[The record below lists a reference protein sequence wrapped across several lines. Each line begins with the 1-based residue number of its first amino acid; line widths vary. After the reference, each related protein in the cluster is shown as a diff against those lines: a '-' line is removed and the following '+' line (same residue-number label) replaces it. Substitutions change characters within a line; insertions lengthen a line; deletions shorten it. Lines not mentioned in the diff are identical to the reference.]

1 MFNSG
6 YKKEALST
14 LERASE
20 AYSKQCNK
28 TIDNAEKLHN
38 LKEQSV
44 QILKSVEDYY
54 NSLANKPRQ
63 FIGIISSVSERRKN
77 FEKEVETLKLES
89 KNSENLSKGVAGAGA
104 LTGAGVAAFGP
115 SAAMAVATTFGTAS
129 TGTAIASLSGAA
141 ATNAALAWLGGG
153 TLVAGGG
160 GMAAGEA
167 FLAMAGPVGWAIGG
181 AAILGGGL
189 LANKK
194 NKEIAHKAESKTR
207 EIKEE
212 TLRIEKIDTK
222 ICAEKSV
229 ISSLNSGIKLN
240 LSRLSYLPKDYL
252 KFTSS
257 DKDLLAQMINSAE
270 VLSKRVEYKIS

>member
-20 AYSKQCNK
+20 AYSKQYNK

-89 KNSENLSKGVAGAGA
+89 KNSENLPLYKIFPPKVYDI
-104 LTGAGVAAFGP
+104 AAYPKVGRLIDK
-115 SAAMAVATTFGTAS
+115 S
-129 TGTAIASLSGAA
+129 TIFNITIPIAI
-141 ATNAALAWLGGG
+141 NAD
-153 TLVAGGG
+153 
-160 GMAAGEA
+160 
-167 FLAMAGPVGWAIGG
+167 
-181 AAILGGGL
+181 
-189 LANKK
+189 K
-194 NKEIAHKAESKTR
+194 NKPNFICFFFKNDTPSDIIGKR
-207 EIKEE
+207 KE
-212 TLRIEKIDTK
+212 
-222 ICAEKSV
+222 V
-229 ISSLNSGIKLN
+229 SL
-240 LSRLSYLPKDYL
+240 
-252 KFTSS
+252 
-257 DKDLLAQMINSAE
+257 
-270 VLSKRVEYKIS
+270 